1 MYNRTDAQ
9 SPLSFFNSGVWNHV
23 QQSAKVHLLSLT
35 AVYEITYNRV
45 PKSTFFL

>member
-23 QQSAKVHLLSLT
+23 QQSAKVHFDTHIPL
-35 AVYEITYNRV
+35 E
-45 PKSTFFL
+45 